1 MPRATILENDIW
13 AALNRTC
20 KPTALTAKSAS
31 IAVNIE
37 LDKQAY
43 KQLDDDPLLL
53 AKITEAASKQYQGT
67 IKSLSTLLKK
77 ADRDCLSAAD
87 KGARE
92 KVAKAFEARMASEC
106 RTLEKNAVI
115 AVKKTWTDVQ
125 KTHAEYRIYQIKA
138 GTDLALDGIGLA
150 GGIAGAVGTG
160 GVSLVISIYSMVKT
174 TVSMIYKLYKLAIDA
189 DKMQAKVAKQLRSVQ
204 KNFDKNK
211 KNFNKTTAGGKNFS
225 KALVNSLLGADFF
238 ASLDGT
244 EKDNDQYKSKLQG
257 VDKASHK
264 VAVDL
269 NKLLKDVEKASKD
282 LKGSGNK
289 KMDAAMSKLESAV
302 NKSIEK
308 CIAMQEQVQAGMAWQ
323 ADTAKTLKELK
334 ALRQTGWKVLE
345 KGLPVIDIVLAG
357 GDFEKT
363 GEALL
368 GMGLAALDVAE
379 REALDRA

>member
-1 MPRATILENDIW
+1 MPKATILEHDIW
-13 AALNRTC
+13 GMLNRTC
-20 KPTALTAKSAS
+20 KPTALTAKSVAF
-31 IAVNIE
+31 AVNIE
-37 LDKQAY
+37 LDKAAY

-53 AKITEAASKQYQGT
+53 AKVTEAASKQYDGT
-67 IKSLSTLLKK
+67 IRTLTTLLKK
-77 ADRDCLSAAD
+77 ADQDCLSAED
-87 KGARE
+87 KSARE
-92 KVAKAFEARMASEC
+92 KVAKAFEARMGSEC
-106 RTLEKNAVI
+106 KTLEKKAVI
-115 AVKKTWTDVQ
+115 AVKSAWSDVQ
-125 KTHAEYRIYQIKA
+125 KTHTEYRIYQIKA

-150 GGIAGAVGTG
+150 GGIAGAVGSG
-160 GVSLVISIYSMVKT
+160 GVSLVIGIYSIVKT

-211 KNFNKTTAGGKNFS
+211 KNFGKTKAGGKNFS

-238 ASLDGT
+238 STLDGT

-269 NKLLKDVEKASKD
+269 NKLLKDVEKASKE
-282 LKGSGNK
+282 LKGTGNTK
-289 KMDAAMSKLESAV
+289 VTGAMSKLESAV

-308 CIAMQEQVQAGMAWQ
+308 CIAMQEQVQTGMAWQ

-334 ALRQTGWKVLE
+334 ALQQTGWKVLE
-345 KGLPVIDIVLAG
+345 KGLPIIDIVLAG
-357 GDFEKT
+357 GDFEKA

-368 GMGLAALDVAE
+368 SMGTAALDVAE